1 MNIALCGNRNGFD
14 TTNHST
20 IKMCEEISVRK
31 ESWLRSAQII
41 LNYQILCYVGI
52 FDIFIYLLLKVTIP
66 K

>member
-1 MNIALCGNRNGFD
+1 MNIVLCGHRTGFD
-14 TTNHST
+14 TINHKTNE
-20 IKMCEEISVRK
+20 MCEEISVRK

-52 FDIFIYLLLKVTIP
+52 FDIFIYLLLKATIP

>member
-1 MNIALCGNRNGFD
+1 MNIVLCGHRTGLD
-14 TTNHST
+14 TTNHQT
-20 IKMCEEISVRK
+20 NTMWEEISVRK

-52 FDIFIYLLLKVTIP
+52 VDIFIYLLLKATIP